1 MKLFQ
6 NQLIKINL
14 KQSPDI
20 LTLVDKIIKFVF
32 CFLFIFLSSSPAF
45 SALDTRVY
53 SSLPSGYTK
62 QLELIDAEIYLLKA
76 ELALE
81 NKNIIQ
87 LKNYISKLI
96 AMENILKIS
105 MRKRLLN
112 LKKGY
117 YKALNPKSKMGR
129 SINKKESNYDANKK
143 ESNYDAKLDSV
154 VVLLPQTGRYAELG
168 GAIIEGI
175 ESNISKTIYADNIQY
190 IDTNAYTSMF
200 DLWEFVK
207 LYSPSLV
214 LGPLLKKNVIEF
226 NQLNT
231 RVPTLYLNE
240 IDEMLPNSKS
250 ISLSR
255 IGSLD
260 NVLTYISVE
269 DRGKVLVLSDNSK
282 SSVALKQQFLQ
293 LCHNQNIEP
302 VLKTMDKSIYK
313 TIPDLLNLQQAKA
326 RKSWLEKVIGRSI
339 KVDERARKDIT
350 KIISFLSEEKAGQ
363 ITPLLQFYQT
373 NKIEHIWFPSKLPFV
388 SSFAKK
394 IAYWENT
401 TAVLPKYFVDYFII
415 RKQKQ
420 KPPRDMSNKLGTF
433 YALGKTAS
441 EVIVKMVNKDR
452 SPIVSKLGLII
463 FEGETKIKIEP
474 KLVKIHKGK
483 LSLKNK

>member
-6 NQLIKINL
+6 SQLIKINL

-20 LTLVDKIIKFVF
+20 LMLVDKIIKFIF
-32 CFLFIFLSSSPAF
+32 CCSFVFLSSSPAF
-45 SALDTRVY
+45 SALDARVY
-53 SSLPSGYTK
+53 SSLPNGYTK

-81 NKNIIQ
+81 NKNITQ

-129 SINKKESNYDANKK
+129 SITKK

-168 GAIIEGI
+168 GAILEGI

-214 LGPLLKKNVIEF
+214 LGPLLKKNIIEF

-255 IGSLD
+255 VGGLD
-260 NVLTYISVE
+260 NILTYISVE
-269 DRGKVLVLSDNSK
+269 DRGKILVLSDNSK
-282 SSVALKQQFLQ
+282 SSVALNQQFLQ

-302 VLKTMDKSIYK
+302 VLKIMDKSIYK

-350 KIISFLSEEKAGQ
+350 KIISFLSDEKAGQ
-363 ITPLLQFYQT
+363 ITPLLQFYQA
-373 NKIEHIWFPSKLPFV
+373 NKIEHIWFPSKLPFA

-394 IAYWENT
+394 IVYWENT
-401 TAVLPKYFVDYFII
+401 TAVLPKHFVDYFII

-420 KPPRDMSNKLGTF
+420 KQPRDMSNKLGTF
-433 YALGKTAS
+433 YALGKAAS

-463 FEGETKIKIEP
+463 FDGEAKIKIEP
-474 KLVKIHKGK
+474 KLVKIHKGEI
-483 LSLKNK
+483 SLKNKQ